1 MKQYSVLYNFG
12 FSAAICG
19 VCAILVSSSAVMLRP
34 LQERNEK
41 LEKQINVLAAAGMLE
56 AGKKPSVAEVDK
68 MFERIK
74 PLVVDLQSGDPAA
87 DIDPAAFNQQRAKKD
102 PATSREAPK
111 NRAGVFRLPHHA
123 LIYQVMGD
131 AGQVEKLVLPIE
143 GCGLGGTL
151 YGFIALGAD
160 TTTVEGLT
168 YYAHKETPGLGAEV
182 DNPRWKALWVGRK
195 AYDENWQPKLTV
207 IKGRAG
213 PAAEDPYRVDGLSG
227 ATVTTTG
234 VREMLVL
241 WLGPEGFA
249 PYLEKFRQARRAV

>member
-12 FSAAICG
+12 FSAAVCG
-19 VCAILVSSSAVMLRP
+19 VCAILVSSAAVTLRP

-41 LEKQINVLAAAGMLE
+41 LEIQINVLAAAGMIE
-56 AGKKPSVAEVDK
+56 AGKKPSVAEVDQ

-74 PLVVDLQSGDPAA
+74 PVVIDLQSGVEAP
-87 DIDPAAFNQQRAKKD
+87 DIDPATFDQQRAKKD

-111 NRAGVFRLPHHA
+111 NRSRVLRLPLHA
-123 LIYQVMGD
+123 LIYQVIGED
-131 AGQVEKLVLPIE
+131 GQVEKLVLPIE
-143 GCGLGGTL
+143 GYGLWGTL
-151 YGFIALGAD
+151 YGFIALADD

-168 YYAHKETPGLGAEV
+168 YYAHIETPGLGAEV

-227 ATVTTTG
+227 ATLTTNG
-234 VREMLVL
+234 VREMLVV
-241 WLGPEGFA
+241 WLGPDGFA
-249 PYLEKFRQARRAV
+249 PYLKKFRQERSAV